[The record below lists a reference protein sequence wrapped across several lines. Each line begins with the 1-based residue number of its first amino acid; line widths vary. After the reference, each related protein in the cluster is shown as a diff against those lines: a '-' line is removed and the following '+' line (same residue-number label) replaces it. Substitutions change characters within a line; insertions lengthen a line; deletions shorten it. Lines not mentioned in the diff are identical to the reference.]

1 MSTPNDEQP
10 TRPLPPVDGG
20 TDEPT
25 RVMDAS
31 AGVVPPNEPPYG
43 PPTDEFPE
51 GGGGGNRKFLFVM
64 LAVVAAI
71 AIAGILVLVLG
82 GGDDDETTTA
92 ASTATEETV
101 ETVEEETTTEESGG
115 GGGNNNGGD
124 ETGPPDADNPALF
137 KLGESDINC
146 MMEEMA
152 VSCDIPDFTYS
163 PPPKPDDCPG
173 DWGGRI
179 SLGLQGPADFVCY
192 SDALPSTGT
201 DVVLDH
207 GQSSTV
213 GDFTCTSD
221 GDAVYCQNNK
231 TGYMFT
237 VAEGAY
243 QFLDGPG

>member
-1 MSTPNDEQP
+1 PADLARPRSETRGKPRTAEPDQVSRRPPVRAEWRTARRRTAERSVPNRRREPMSTPNDEQP

-20 TDEPT
+20 TDDPT

-101 ETVEEETTTEESGG
+101 ETVEEE
-115 GGGNNNGGD
+115 
-124 ETGPPDADNPALF
+124 
-137 KLGESDINC
+137 
-146 MMEEMA
+146 
-152 VSCDIPDFTYS
+152 
-163 PPPKPDDCPG
+163 
-173 DWGGRI
+173 
-179 SLGLQGPADFVCY
+179 
-192 SDALPSTGT
+192 
-201 DVVLDH
+201 
-207 GQSSTV
+207 
-213 GDFTCTSD
+213 
-221 GDAVYCQNNK
+221 
-231 TGYMFT
+231 
-237 VAEGAY
+237 
-243 QFLDGPG
+243 